1 MSKIVF
7 VVALSCIV
15 VAAGLYLLAGK
26 TTQSLHSPSSPS
38 APKTAASRAPKLPAN
53 ADRSVTSKVSSGHTP
68 DSARS
73 AYYDLYEHAKNLN
86 NVIDRLKS
94 AADEGDVSAEGL
106 YAQALWECF
115 PLVSNPLLLEDR
127 RVSNEIRKKKGMPPI
142 PDITF
147 QTFFNRCQELAAS
160 GKDSVADFMA
170 KRQDAAAHGDP
181 LSAAIRFT
189 ETAAALSPQ
198 ERQDELTTILQTQ
211 NPYAI
216 SVLAELM
223 NHEGYGRFSGSEA
236 DKYAWK
242 FVACD
247 MGMDCS
253 STSMLVTHSCLLL
266 GLCGYGDYRNIV
278 QESALAPAEFQQA
291 LLIERQIL
299 NAFKSGDYEGV
310 AIDQ

>member
-1 MSKIVF
+1 MQRLRPSRIVF
-7 VVALSCIV
+7 IVAISCIV
-15 VAAGLYLLAGK
+15 VAAGLYLLARNL
-26 TTQSLHSPSSPS
+26 TQPLYSPSSPS
-38 APKTAASRAPKLPAN
+38 TPKTTASGATDLPAN
-53 ADRSVTSKVSSGHTP
+53 VDRSAKSKVSGSRAP

-73 AYYDLYEHAKNLN
+73 DYYDIYEHAKSLN
-86 NVIDRLKS
+86 NVIDTLKS
-94 AADEGDVSAEGL
+94 AADQGDAIAEGL

-115 PLVSNPLLLEDR
+115 PLVSNPLLLEDG

-216 SVLAELM
+216 SALAELM

-278 QESALAPAEFQQA
+278 QESASAPAEFR
-291 LLIERQIL
+291 L
-299 NAFKSGDYEGV
+299 SP
-310 AIDQ
+310 